1 MAAPDASSIVA
12 SLLTATRWWGGSTIT
27 YSIPREG
34 STWPG
39 YGAGEEPSGAGYG
52 VMNSAQ
58 RLQFTAAVQTWDR
71 LIASQFVQTD
81 DLTSPGQIRV
91 AFTNVDAVDD
101 DDDGDAE
108 ENALDAGEDRP
119 ELGMQ
124 RFADRN
130 DERGT
135 DEGSPDGSDAAEH
148 GDGERLRRDQHAEH
162 GNGRH
167 DQEQDRIE

>member
-39 YGAGEEPSGAGYG
+39 YGAGEEPSVAGYG
-52 VMNSAQ
+52 VLNSAQ
-58 RLQFTAAVQTWDR
+58 SLQFTAAVQTWDR

-101 DDDGDAE
+101 DDDGETSWGFAYYP
-108 ENALDAGEDRP
+108 ASYGIRSRMRP
-119 ELGMQ
+119 PFRPPMTPSAT
-124 RFADRN
+124 R
-130 DERGT
+130 
-135 DEGSPDGSDAAEH
+135 
-148 GDGERLRRDQHAEH
+148 
-162 GNGRH
+162 
-167 DQEQDRIE
+167 